1 MTIIEK
7 TRELGAMLQQDER
20 YISYVAAR
28 EKNDEDEDLQQLIN
42 DFSELRLQLDAEMS
56 KSDKNS
62 EKIAALDSQ
71 IKEQYNKVMSNENM
85 INFTKAKNEMDSLL
99 SQINTIITYS
109 ANGEDPMTCPAV
121 NLSSCAGSCESC
133 GGCG

>member
-1 MTIIEK
+1 
-7 TRELGAMLQQDER
+7 MLQQDER
-20 YISYVAAR
+20 YISYVTAK
-28 EKNDEDEDLQQLIN
+28 EKNDEDEDLGQLIN
-42 DFSELRLQLDAEMS
+42 GFSELRLQLNAEMS

-62 EKIAALDSQ
+62 EKIAALDSR
-71 IKEQYNKVMSNENM
+71 IKEQYNKIMSNENM

-109 ANGEDPMTCPAV
+109 ANGEAPMTRPAV

>member
-1 MTIIEK
+1 
-7 TRELGAMLQQDER
+7 MLQQDER

>member
-42 DFSELRLQLDAEMS
+42 GFSELRLQLDAEMS